1 MEDKPEYK
9 DGMNAKTYDLLFN
22 DKNLPKPTVDMSENY
37 YIIKQIEAFTLFD
50 DNSKLGKIKKKIG
63 QFLFNLDFKNISFDE
78 ENKSYKYNYKN
89 REIKFKKLSDIIK
102 DENLKKEL
110 CSNKRYKQCHSKSM
124 QLVGTFLEDSVK
136 ILTGICTAKNFK
148 YLHSVIEVDNG
159 KEIFIADYTKN
170 ILMKKVDFVDLVHFE
185 EIQQIENID
194 YLEDLK
200 DGTLK
205 SIGEIG
211 LSTKEYTAFRD
222 ELRKDLQKN
231 KDMIIEPV
239 QNEDLNTRL
248 EEIKNYKKE
257 KLEKQKEEINND
269 EPERGE

>member
-1 MEDKPEYK
+1 
-9 DGMNAKTYDLLFN
+9 
-22 DKNLPKPTVDMSENY
+22 
-37 YIIKQIEAFTLFD
+37 
-50 DNSKLGKIKKKIG
+50 
-63 QFLFNLDFKNISFDE
+63 
-78 ENKSYKYNYKN
+78 
-89 REIKFKKLSDIIK
+89 
-102 DENLKKEL
+102 
-110 CSNKRYKQCHSKSM
+110 
-124 QLVGTFLEDSVK
+124 
-136 ILTGICTAKNFK
+136 
-148 YLHSVIEVDNG
+148 
-159 KEIFIADYTKN
+159 
-170 ILMKKVDFVDLVHFE
+170 MKKDDYVDLVHFE
-185 EIQQIENID
+185 ELQKIENVD

-257 KLEKQKEEINND
+257 KQKEE
-269 EPERGE
+269 R